1 MYIYDKK
8 TGVDEHQDDLQETVT
23 SSQQPL
29 TASDDRYPQSQVTR
43 LIMDTGTR
51 EMMEAD
57 RRTPVDLQ
65 DIVEKL
71 NNAIKDCRVK
81 NNLKLDNLPE
91 LSPVHAKNTMN

>member
-1 MYIYDKK
+1 MADSK
-8 TGVDEHQDDLQETVT
+8 QPPVT
-23 SSQQPL
+23 SGE
-29 TASDDRYPQSQVTR
+29 RYPQSQVTR
-43 LIMDTGTR
+43 LIMDTGTS
-51 EMMEAD
+51 EMVEAD

-91 LSPVHAKNTMN
+91 LSPVHAKLTQQIQ

>member
-29 TASDDRYPQSQVTR
+29 TASDERYPQSQVTR
-43 LIMDTGTR
+43 LIMDTG
-51 EMMEAD
+51 
-57 RRTPVDLQ
+57 TPVDLQ

-91 LSPVHAKNTMN
+91 LSPVHAKLTQQIQ

>member
-8 TGVDEHQDDLQETVT
+8 TGVDDLQDDLKETVT

-51 EMMEAD
+51 EMMETD

-81 NNLKLDNLPE
+81 NNLKLDNMQE
-91 LSPVHAKNTMN
+91 LSPVHAKNNMN

>member
-43 LIMDTGTR
+43 LIMDTGT
-51 EMMEAD
+51 
-57 RRTPVDLQ
+57 PVDLQ

-91 LSPVHAKNTMN
+91 LSPVHAKLTQQIQ